1 MHACQTSSDYN
12 PTLNV
17 VKINSQIIIIS
28 GVRTGSVDLFPQ
40 DNTLLASCSADKN
53 IRIWGLDFGDC
64 HKSLFAHDQ
73 SVSSISFVPGTHQMI
88 SAGKDGLVKRW
99 DADNFEHIQ
108 TLEVIASS
116 VFPKS

>member
-1 MHACQTSSDYN
+1 M
-12 PTLNV
+12 
-17 VKINSQIIIIS
+17 
-28 GVRTGSVDLFPQ
+28 
-40 DNTLLASCSADKN
+40 LASCSADKN
-53 IRIWGLDFGDC
+53 IRVWGLDFGDC

-108 TLEVIASS
+108 TLEVSKTVILSS
-116 VFPKS
+116 IFDPKIYLKIIMIKHSP